1 LHNFLKYLKNIK
13 YPVKKQKQKEL
24 WDIEGIIK
32 NRSNQSFKFDI
43 RPLKKI
49 KDQVGKEGSFKSK
62 ADKIVFESIN
72 SWIIVDTEELH
83 NFLKQ
88 KQQKIVFVD
97 ELLSKLD
104 WNIIL
109 PK

>member
-1 LHNFLKYLKNIK
+1 MHNFLKYLKNIK

>member
-1 LHNFLKYLKNIK
+1 LHSFLKYLKNIK
-13 YPVKKQKQKEL
+13 YPVKEQKQKEL

-32 NRSNQSFKFDI
+32 NKSNQSFKFDI

-49 KDQVGKEGSFKSK
+49 KDQIGKEGSFKSK

-72 SWIIVDTEELH
+72 SWIIIDTEELH
-83 NFLKQ
+83 DFLKQ
-88 KQQKIVFVD
+88 KQQKIVCVD
-97 ELLSKLD
+97 ELISKLD